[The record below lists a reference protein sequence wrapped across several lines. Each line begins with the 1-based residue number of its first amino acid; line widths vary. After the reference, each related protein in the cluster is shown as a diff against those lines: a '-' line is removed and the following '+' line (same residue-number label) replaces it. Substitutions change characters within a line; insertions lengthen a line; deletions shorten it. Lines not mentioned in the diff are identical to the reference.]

1 MMETDTFCTADYNK
15 KVENSLGLLKG
26 KTSVV

>member
-1 MMETDTFCTADYNK
+1 METDTSRTADYNK

-26 KTSVV
+26 KTSDV